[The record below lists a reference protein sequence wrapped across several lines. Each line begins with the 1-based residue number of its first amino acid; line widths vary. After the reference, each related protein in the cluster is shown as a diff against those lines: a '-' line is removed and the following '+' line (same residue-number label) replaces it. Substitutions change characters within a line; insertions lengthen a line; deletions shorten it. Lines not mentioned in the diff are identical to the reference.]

1 MSINSSFATP
11 VGRDMTIKE
20 AKAAYER
27 GDILWAGKHPHQL
40 SIQFFSRTSDL
51 FHVVN
56 SSGKIRQFKDQ
67 MSLDLALL
75 TIKGY

>member
-1 MSINSSFATP
+1 MSFSQLSP
-11 VGRDMTIKE
+11 VGHDMTVKE
-20 AKAAYER
+20 AKAAFAR
-27 GDILWAGKHPHQL
+27 GDIVWVSKHPHQL

-56 SSGKIRQFKDQ
+56 ASGSIRRFKDR